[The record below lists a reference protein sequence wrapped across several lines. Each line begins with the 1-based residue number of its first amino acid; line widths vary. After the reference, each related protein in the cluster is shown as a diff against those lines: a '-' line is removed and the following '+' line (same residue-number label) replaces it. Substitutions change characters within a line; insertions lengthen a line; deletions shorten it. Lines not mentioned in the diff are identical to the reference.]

1 MGRKRSLVGVMLRE
15 WDAAS
20 RRAAS
25 AARRQGQRES
35 AMAARAYEREVVRQ
49 ERMWE
54 RERAAERRA
63 EERARI
69 AAGREAEREEAKRT
83 KEEEREAQLAA
94 WRLEVEEHQERDRV
108 LLAIANDGPE
118 VDDRAALFEG
128 LAARQDYVPQSF
140 AEPAAVP
147 PDMRRVD
154 NAEREAQ
161 ADADE
166 RLRRFEPDLARF
178 RQPLVAAVAAV
189 GVGTAAMAGVVVGSV
204 GLIALLA
211 VHALRGSAART
222 QRQAERD
229 KLSARIRKDLD
240 ALTTAV
246 VEQAHVASQ
255 ARAAQARAQYD
266 AACAAEAQAF
276 AAQEEARLANVRQL
290 LDGDASAM
298 REALADLLP
307 LELPV
312 PAPSEATVVDAGAVR
327 VDVDVPEPA
336 ALEAT
341 RAALLASG
349 KPSYKKKTATQLRE
363 EYRRLVAGVALRH
376 ALEVMLSLP
385 TVGVVEVHAWRTA
398 LDPARGVQA
407 RSEALVARYDFAA
420 LAPLRLPDLDPT
432 AALQHF
438 EHKLSIDKA

>member
-1 MGRKRSLVGVMLRE
+1 V
-15 WDAAS
+15 
-20 RRAAS
+20 
-25 AARRQGQRES
+25 
-35 AMAARAYEREVVRQ
+35 
-49 ERMWE
+49 
-54 RERAAERRA
+54 
-63 EERARI
+63 
-69 AAGREAEREEAKRT
+69 
-83 KEEEREAQLAA
+83 
-94 WRLEVEEHQERDRV
+94 
-108 LLAIANDGPE
+108 
-118 VDDRAALFEG
+118 
-128 LAARQDYVPQSF
+128 
-140 AEPAAVP
+140 
-147 PDMRRVD
+147 
-154 NAEREAQ
+154 
-161 ADADE
+161 
-166 RLRRFEPDLARF
+166 
-178 RQPLVAAVAAV
+178 
-189 GVGTAAMAGVVVGSV
+189 GVVVGSV